1 MKGRDDMAVKK
12 KFPYKAAL
20 VACNGGCRNAKEDTG
35 CKNGCIGCGA
45 CVSKCKFGAISLN
58 EYGVAEV
65 DEEKCIGCGAC
76 SKVCPQNI
84 IHVHECANWI
94 VVKCSNKA
102 KGAEAKKQCEV
113 SCIGCGICEKTCT
126 AGAIRVIENCAQIK
140 ESICLS
146 CGMCAVKCPRHA
158 IYDLRGIFTQK
169 E

>member
-1 MKGRDDMAVKK
+1 M
-12 KFPYKAAL
+12 
-20 VACNGGCRNAKEDTG
+20 
-35 CKNGCIGCGA
+35 
-45 CVSKCKFGAISLN
+45 
-58 EYGVAEV
+58 

-76 SKVCPQNI
+76 GKVCPQKI

-94 VVKCSNKA
+94 VVKCSNKS

-126 AGAIRVIENCAQIK
+126 AGAIRVMENCAVLE

-146 CGMCAVKCPRHA
+146 CGMCAVKCPRHV
-158 IYDLRGIFTQK
+158 IYDLRGIYTAK